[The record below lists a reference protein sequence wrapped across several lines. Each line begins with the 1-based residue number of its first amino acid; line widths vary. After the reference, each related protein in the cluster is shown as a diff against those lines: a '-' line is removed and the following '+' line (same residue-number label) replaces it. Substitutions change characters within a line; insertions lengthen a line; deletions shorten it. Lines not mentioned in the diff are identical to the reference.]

1 MKNLTVIIPLDNLE
15 TEEKKNLLLNA
26 LKSVDDSKIVIVGP
40 KKAMENLD
48 SMDLSKFKFTKLT
61 NTGKDKSY
69 AAQVNM
75 AAKEI
80 KTDYF
85 SVLEYDDTY
94 TGIWFKNVE
103 AYIAS
108 DANNIFAFLPLT
120 EVKDY
125 RTGEIIAY
133 SNEAVWASSFSDEIG
148 YYDLQ
153 CIEDYF
159 GFNASGGVFKTED
172 FNAAGGLKASMKLVN
187 WYEFFMRMLYKGK
200 KIFVIPKVGYYHI
213 VNRPGSITETYAT
226 EMSEKEAEWWIDLA
240 KKEYFF
246 PQDRKKVYK
255 EEEES

>member
-103 AYIAS
+103 VYIAS
-108 DANNIFAFLPLT
+108 DVNNIFAFLPLT

>member
-108 DANNIFAFLPLT
+108 DVNNIFAFLPLT

-187 WYEFFMRMLYKGK
+187 WYEFFFFFLYKGK

-226 EMSEKEAEWWIDLA
+226 EMSEKETEWWIDLA